1 MNTGLTSEADRET
14 IEKQKEWLRESARAV
29 YSEPDAIDVHQ
40 YLNQLWEAG
49 QTDMQQKMLIR
60 CCCENLE
67 KQFPG
72 KFNFAFLAA
81 VKQMPADNPGFKQSG
96 EQERANCEVTSDVHY
111 MTEIQCS
118 NCGFVLNAGVNFC
131 PKCGE
136 NLSVAQNDFSACCAK
151 CNSQLK
157 KSEIYCSRCGELV
170 NYRPAGMIK
179 RGCAIFLDLIALGFF
194 MPVCMYA
201 VAWLTFLLAISG
213 LNIFPLSNGRF
224 IHPILF
230 AVGMV
235 FFLSGLYYL
244 IMEKGLKLGS
254 LGKKL
259 LGLRLI
265 STGKQPITIK
275 SMFLRHTGRFL
286 EVLAVS
292 AGPVFVGMWSWGAYG
307 SHILYPH
314 EIGFILTAVDL
325 IFLVIIVG
333 RLIREKRFFH
343 DSISDTIVIEV

>member
-1 MNTGLTSEADRET
+1 MNTGLISEADREA

-40 YLNQLWEAG
+40 YLNQLWETG

-72 KFNFAFLAA
+72 KFNFAFLGA
-81 VKQMPADNPGFKQSG
+81 VKQSPADNSGFKQSG
-96 EQERANCEVTSDVHY
+96 DPEIASHEVSPD
-111 MTEIQCS
+111 MRPKIEIQCTA
-118 NCGFVLNAGVNFC
+118 CGFVLNAGANFC

-136 NLSVAQNDFSACCAK
+136 NLSIAQNDFSVCCAK

-201 VAWLTFLLAISG
+201 VAWLTFLLAMSG
-213 LNIFPLSNGRF
+213 LNAFPLGNGRF

-230 AVGMV
+230 AVGMF

-244 IMEKGLKLGS
+244 LMEKGLKLGS

-265 STGKQPITIK
+265 SSGKQPMTIK
-275 SMFLRHTGRFL
+275 NTFLRHVGRFL
-286 EVLAVS
+286 EVLVLS
-292 AGPVFVGMWSWGAYG
+292 AGPLFVGMWSWGAYG

-314 EIGFILTAVDL
+314 EMGFILTAVDI
-325 IFLVIIVG
+325 IFLVIIVS

-343 DSISDTIVIEV
+343 DSISDTIVIEA